1 MLFYRETAIFAKT
14 DNYERLTLSHDM
26 QTYRFTV
33 NGLRHHDF
41 AERLDELCRLAPGR
55 RLTLCVEPDNPGEA
69 DAVIAYLGSR
79 CVGYVRSGQRAEAC
93 ALIRAS
99 RQEVLQGRVVGTDR
113 QRRWL
118 TVEMTAA
125 HLTLPSQ
132 PDAGRSHLLSRWSF
146 EGRTLPVDEAERRL
160 HAMLAS
166 LQIVLES
173 CEPWEDDVEEWLEY
187 IERQLW
193 RDISS
198 ETSAQVAH
206 ILRLLT
212 DGTPRHPLYADKAL
226 RLQLAIERMGSPE
239 VRRRQAQHIVEL
251 ARSAHMDELLCHYGQ
266 RAGEAL
272 LSLPEELARLFLTDS
287 ELLMGRLWYLRLPR
301 HQVRALRT
309 LLAMLARLNDLSE
322 GDCLEESADNTA
334 SADEGCGGNPVR
346 IAKGCKTKLLV
357 ALNAMYRAGWFADNQ
372 NHPLTNRDK
381 ALNDILQRAFG
392 EEKQTQIG
400 CTIFPA
406 RDPDHT
412 EKHRAAIEELLQ
424 HLPKDK
430 E

>member
-1 MLFYRETAIFAKT
+1 
-14 DNYERLTLSHDM
+14 M

-55 RLTLCVEPDNPGEA
+55 RLTLSIEADNPGEA

-118 TVEMTAA
+118 TVEVTAA
-125 HLTLPSQ
+125 RLKLPPLPETDS
-132 PDAGRSHLLSRWSF
+132 PHLLSRWSF
-146 EGRTLPVDEAERRL
+146 EGRTLPVDEAEHRL

-166 LQIVLES
+166 LQMVLEP

-206 ILRLLT
+206 ILHLLT

-309 LLAMLARLNDLSE
+309 LLAMLARLNDLSG

>member
-1 MLFYRETAIFAKT
+1 
-14 DNYERLTLSHDM
+14 M

-55 RLTLCVEPDNPGEA
+55 RLTLSIEADNPGEA

-118 TVEMTAA
+118 TVEVTAA
-125 HLTLPSQ
+125 RLKLPPLPETDS
-132 PDAGRSHLLSRWSF
+132 PHLLSRWSF
-146 EGRTLPVDEAERRL
+146 EGRTLPVDEAEHRL

-166 LQIVLES
+166 LQMVLEP

-206 ILRLLT
+206 ILHLLT

-266 RAGEAL
+266 RASEAL

-309 LLAMLARLNDLSE
+309 LLAMLARLNDLSG

>member
-1 MLFYRETAIFAKT
+1 
-14 DNYERLTLSHDM
+14 M

-125 HLTLPSQ
+125 RLTLPSQ
-132 PDAGRSHLLSRWSF
+132 PEAGRSHLLSRWSF

-266 RAGEAL
+266 RAGEAV
-272 LSLPEELARLFLTDS
+272 LSLPAELKRLFQDDG

-309 LLAMLARLNDLSE
+309 LLAMTVRLHDDERPAPSFS
-322 GDCLEESADNTA
+322 SAA
-334 SADEGCGGNPVR
+334 SADAASCRFIHPALDDDAACQVHREVLRLCRHFGLQDICTHLTLLASNGRLLLPQNARTAYDELSRLGMP
-346 IAKGCKTKLLV
+346 ADSPGFDYKTFMKY
-357 ALNAMYRAGWFADNQ
+357 YR
-372 NHPLTNRDK
+372 K
-381 ALNDILQRAFG
+381 
-392 EEKQTQIG
+392 
-400 CTIFPA
+400 
-406 RDPDHT
+406 
-412 EKHRAAIEELLQ
+412 
-424 HLPKDK
+424 
-430 E
+430 